1 MQEITTI
8 GIDLAKSVFQVH
20 AVGSDGTAVVRR
32 QLRRSQMLEFFVKL
46 TPCLIGMEAC
56 AGSHYWA
63 RELTGQGHDV
73 RLMPPSYVKPYVKRG
88 KTDAIDAE
96 AICEAVTRP
105 NMRFVPIKTEAQ
117 QAVLMTHRTR
127 DFLVRQ
133 QTQISNAIRAHLGE
147 LGIVTAKGGH
157 NVGRL
162 LTLAEEVVLPEAA
175 LQSIQLLADQFRDT
189 HDRIEAITTDIKAE
203 AQEDTVATR
212 LQTVPGIGPIT
223 ASAIAAS
230 VPDVSNFK
238 VARDLAAWIGLTPKP
253 HSSGGK
259 EKLGKI
265 TKMGNRVANGR
276 SDRWRN
282 HWQLRRLLYLGALAQ
297 ITARSRKPAGEDWLW
312 KMLQRKPVKLVAIAL
327 AGRTARTAWALLKT
341 GESYRVMP
349 G

>member
-20 AVGSDGTAVVRR
+20 AVSGDGKVVLRR
-32 QLRRSQMLEFFVKL
+32 QVRRSQMLAVFAGL

-56 AGSHYWA
+56 AGAHYWA
-63 RELTGQGHDV
+63 RELARSGHEV

-105 NMRFVPIKTEAQ
+105 SMRFVPVKTEDQ
-117 QAVLMTHRTR
+117 QATLMTHRAR

-133 QTQISNAIRAHLGE
+133 QTQLSNAIRAHLGE
-147 LGIVTAKGGH
+147 FGIVTAKGVH

-162 LTLAEEVVLPEAA
+162 LSLAEAASLPAPA
-175 LQSIQLLADQFRDT
+175 RQSIQVLADQFHDT
-189 HDRIEAITTDIKAE
+189 HERIEAITTDIKAE
-203 AQEDTVATR
+203 AQRDAVARR

-230 VPDVSNFK
+230 VPNVSNFK
-238 VARDLAAWIGLTPKP
+238 EARDLAAWIGLTPKP

-265 TKMGNRVANGR
+265 TKMGNRY
-276 SDRWRN
+276 
-282 HWQLRRLLYLGALAQ
+282 LRRLLYLGALAQ
-297 ITARSRKPAGEDWLW
+297 ITHRSRKPAGEDWLW

-327 AGRTARTAWALLKT
+327 AGRMARTVWALLKT
-341 GESYRVMP
+341 GESYRATP

>member
-20 AVGSDGTAVVRR
+20 AVSGDGKVVLRR
-32 QLRRSQMLEFFVKL
+32 QVRRSQMLAFFAGL

-56 AGSHYWA
+56 AGAHYWA
-63 RELTGQGHDV
+63 RELARSGHEV

-105 NMRFVPIKTEAQ
+105 SMRFVPVKTEDQ
-117 QAVLMTHRTR
+117 QATLMTHRAR

-133 QTQISNAIRAHLGE
+133 QTQLSNAIRAHLGE
-147 LGIVTAKGGH
+147 FGIVTAKGVH
-157 NVGRL
+157 NVGRPL
-162 LTLAEEVVLPEAA
+162 SLAEAASLPAPA
-175 LQSIQLLADQFRDT
+175 RQSIQVLADQLHDT
-189 HDRIEAITTDIKAE
+189 HERIEAITTDIKAE
-203 AQEDTVATR
+203 AQRDAVARR

-230 VPDVSNFK
+230 VPNVSNFK
-238 VARDLAAWIGLTPKP
+238 EARDLAAWIGLTPKP

-265 TKMGNRVANGR
+265 TKMGNRY
-276 SDRWRN
+276 
-282 HWQLRRLLYLGALAQ
+282 LRRLLYLGALAQ
-297 ITARSRKPAGEDWLW
+297 ITHRSRKPAGEDWLW

-327 AGRTARTAWALLKT
+327 AGRMARTVWALLKT
-341 GESYRVMP
+341 GESYRATP

>member
-20 AVGSDGTAVVRR
+20 AVSGDGKVVLRR
-32 QLRRSQMLEFFVKL
+32 QVRRSQMLAFFAGL

-56 AGSHYWA
+56 AGAHYWA
-63 RELTGQGHDV
+63 RELARSGHEV

-105 NMRFVPIKTEAQ
+105 SMRFVPVKTEDQ
-117 QAVLMTHRTR
+117 QATLMTHRAR

-133 QTQISNAIRAHLGE
+133 QTQLSNAIRAHLGE
-147 LGIVTAKGGH
+147 FGIVTAKGVH

-162 LTLAEEVVLPEAA
+162 LSLAEAASLPAPA
-175 LQSIQLLADQFRDT
+175 RQSIQVLADQFHDT
-189 HDRIEAITTDIKAE
+189 HERIEAITTDIKAE
-203 AQEDTVATR
+203 AQRDAVARR

-230 VPDVSNFK
+230 VPNVSNFK
-238 VARDLAAWIGLTPKP
+238 EARDLAAWIGLTPKP

-265 TKMGNRVANGR
+265 TKMGNRY
-276 SDRWRN
+276 
-282 HWQLRRLLYLGALAQ
+282 LRRLLYLGALAQ
-297 ITARSRKPAGEDWLW
+297 ITHRSRKPAGEDWLW

-327 AGRTARTAWALLKT
+327 AGRMARTVWALLKT
-341 GESYRVMP
+341 GESYRAMP